1 MYTRTTPTRIEYLAT
16 LWADGFDPSY
26 AYRDGR
32 SCGLALARADG
43 NALDAFCRNSAFVVA
58 LRGEA
63 EETRP
68 QAADYIDWRPDRFN
82 NHVPKFPSPSELLA
96 SPDGKHA
103 YLFDEGTSAI
113 LHFERLAGRRRD
125 ARRRCGCAVLRFR
138 WLSDA
143 FRIRRRGR
151 MKRNELS
158 LDSAIEPV
166 LWRPSTDVF
175 THCL

>member
-68 QAADYIDWRPDRFN
+68 QAADYIANWRPDHFN

-113 LHFERLAGRRRD
+113 LHFERIGNALPEGD
-125 ARRRCGCAVLRFR
+125 AAPDVATQSCDFGGCPTR
-138 WLSDA
+138 S
-143 FRIRRRGR
+143 
-151 MKRNELS
+151 NS
-158 LDSAIEPV
+158 SARPHEPE
-166 LWRPSTDVF
+166 
-175 THCL
+175 